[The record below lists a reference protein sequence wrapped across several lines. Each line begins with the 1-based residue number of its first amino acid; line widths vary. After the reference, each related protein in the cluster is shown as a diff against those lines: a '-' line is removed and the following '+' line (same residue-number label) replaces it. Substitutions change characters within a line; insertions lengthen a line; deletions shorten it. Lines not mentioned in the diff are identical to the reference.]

1 MADAFG
7 SPALR
12 RIVGLILTALAV
24 FGSGPAATALSDD
37 TEAKQALSKIVDQLN
52 ALEEWFTAAEKQAA
66 AIEQQIK
73 AQDQA
78 IDRLGEQRRASEAS
92 LTSIRNSV
100 AELEQEQNRLRE
112 DITAQR
118 AAIVAH
124 LQAASRLSS
133 DDFVKQLLS
142 QSSNADADRLMRYHG
157 YFSEQRIA
165 EMGHFK
171 ANLAELTDT
180 EQRLDLQL
188 QKQTE
193 QAQTLTEQSQ
203 ALKKQRRERSRA
215 IQALANQRKTKADQ
229 RAALVAD
236 SKRLRKLINELR
248 RQSAALD
255 GQAFA
260 EAKGTL
266 PRPLE
271 GRVRHKFGDT
281 RAGTN
286 LQWRGIDLAGAVG
299 TAVTAVFR
307 GQVVF
312 SDWLRGFGLITI
324 VDHGD
329 GYMTL
334 YGHAD
339 ALLKKPGD
347 WVEGGEAL
355 ARAGNSG
362 GGYEPGIYFELRHK
376 GTTENPASWLAQ

>member
-1 MADAFG
+1 M
-7 SPALR
+7 LR
-12 RIVGLILTALAV
+12 RIIRLGLTALLV
-24 FGSGPAATALSDD
+24 LGSGPAVTALSEDA
-37 TEAKQALSKIVDQLN
+37 EAGQALGEIVDQLN
-52 ALEEWFTAAEKQAA
+52 ALEEWFTAAEKQTA

-73 AQDQA
+73 TQDQA
-78 IDRLGEQRRASEAS
+78 IDRLGEQRRASETS
-92 LTSIRNSV
+92 LAAIRNSV
-100 AELEQEQNRLRE
+100 AELEQEQNGLRE

-124 LQAASRLSS
+124 LQAAFRLSG
-133 DDFVKQLLS
+133 DDFVKQILS
-142 QSSNADADRLMRYHG
+142 QNSNADADRLMRYHG
-157 YFSEQRIA
+157 YFSEQRVA
-165 EMGHFK
+165 EMARFK
-171 ANLAELTDT
+171 ANLTELTDT
-180 EQRLDLQL
+180 EQRLNLQL
-188 QKQTE
+188 KKQTE
-193 QAQTLTEQSQ
+193 QAQTLKEQSQ
-203 ALKKQRRERSRA
+203 ALKEQRRDRRRA
-215 IQALANQRKTKADQ
+215 IQALADQRKTKADQ
-229 RAALVAD
+229 QAALVAD
-236 SKRLRKLINELR
+236 SERLRKLINELR
-248 RQSAALD
+248 RQPAALD

-260 EAKGTL
+260 RAKGLL
-266 PRPLE
+266 PRPLK

-299 TAVTAVFR
+299 TAVTSVFR

-339 ALLKKPGD
+339 ALLKKSGD

>member
-1 MADAFG
+1 M
-7 SPALR
+7 LR
-12 RIVGLILTALAV
+12 RIIRLGLTALLV
-24 FGSGPAATALSDD
+24 LGSGPAVTALSEDA
-37 TEAKQALSKIVDQLN
+37 EAEQALGEIVDQLN
-52 ALEEWFTAAEKQAA
+52 ALEEWFSAAEKQTA

-73 AQDQA
+73 TQDQA
-78 IDRLGEQRRASEAS
+78 IDRLGEQRRASETS
-92 LTSIRNSV
+92 LAAIRNSV

-124 LQAASRLSS
+124 LQAAFRLSG
-133 DDFVKQLLS
+133 DDFVKQILS
-142 QSSNADADRLMRYHG
+142 QNSNADADRLMRYHG
-157 YFSEQRIA
+157 YFSEQRVA
-165 EMGHFK
+165 EMARFR
-171 ANLAELTDT
+171 ANLTELTDT
-180 EQRLDLQL
+180 EQRLSLQL
-188 QKQTE
+188 KKQTE
-193 QAQTLTEQSQ
+193 QAQTLKEQSQ
-203 ALKKQRRERSRA
+203 ALKKQRRDRRRA
-215 IQALANQRKTKADQ
+215 IQALADQRKTKADQ
-229 RAALVAD
+229 QSALVAD
-236 SKRLRKLINELR
+236 SERLRKLINELR
-248 RQSAALD
+248 RQPAALD

-260 EAKGTL
+260 RAKGLL
-266 PRPLE
+266 PRPLK

-299 TAVTAVFR
+299 TAVTSVFR

-339 ALLKKPGD
+339 TLLKKPGD

-376 GTTENPASWLAQ
+376 GTIENPASWLVQ